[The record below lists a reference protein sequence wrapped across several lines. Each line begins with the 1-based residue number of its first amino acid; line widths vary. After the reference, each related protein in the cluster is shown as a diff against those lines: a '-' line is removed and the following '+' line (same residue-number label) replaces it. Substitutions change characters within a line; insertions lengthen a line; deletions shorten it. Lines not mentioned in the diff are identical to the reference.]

1 MFFSVFKC
9 LVNINKDRNFN
20 ELSEFL
26 INFFKELKEYVF
38 FEVFNVIKMN
48 VFESL
53 DSKIEVYFG
62 LYVFLEEYFKSVLV
76 MDKDIEI

>member
-1 MFFSVFKC
+1 MS
-9 LVNINKDRNFN
+9 
-20 ELSEFL
+20 
-26 INFFKELKEYVF
+26 
-38 FEVFNVIKMN
+38 